1 LNYHRLDVISI
12 YIPPHYLIVPQVYAL
27 AALSDQA
34 DTANFHIVRYHQ
46 AWMEDD
52 RLFIQTELC
61 VGTLSDEIDKG
72 CLVLEKR
79 RFKLLRE
86 MLLALD
92 FIHRN
97 NMVHLD
103 IKPDNIFIK
112 NDQYKLG
119 DFGLVTKL
127 SSSQEVEEGDSR
139 YMSMEMLSG
148 DKSDLRKSDI
158 FSLGATLY
166 EVCLG
171 RNLPMNGQEWT
182 DIRNDKLSSLP
193 NTSDDMVHII
203 REMMGPIPASRPTP
217 FELLQ
222 RRQLLSEEQKALFA
236 AKTKVAQANMQLV
249 AQEERFQKRLGQVPV
264 ARRGLT
270 RANTWNGTTM
280 PYL

>member
-1 LNYHRLDVISI
+1 
-12 YIPPHYLIVPQVYAL
+12 VYAL

-61 VGTLSDEIDKG
+61 VGTLRDEISG
-72 CLVLEKR
+72 GVITSEKR
-79 RFKLLRE
+79 QYKLLRE

-127 SSSQEVEEGDSR
+127 SASQDVEEGDSR
-139 YMSMEMLSG
+139 YMSLELLSG

-166 EVCLG
+166 EICLE
-171 RNLPMNGQEWT
+171 RPLAINGEEWS
-182 DIRNDKLSSLP
+182 DIRADKLAPLR
-193 NTSDDMVHII
+193 NTSEDLAAVI
-203 REMMGPIPASRPTP
+203 RQMMNPVPADRPIPL
-217 FELLQ
+217 ELL
-222 RRQLLSEEQKALFA
+222 RHPQLLSEEQKALNA
-236 AKTKVAQANMQLV
+236 AKSKVAQATMQLV
-249 AQEERFQKRLGQVPV
+249 AQEQRFQRLGPTV

-270 RANTWNGTTM
+270 RANTWNGSTFS
-280 PYL
+280 L